1 MIEKKFKN
9 IKICFLSTGIGS
21 GSKLLQSY
29 IDGSR
34 EVLMIPSYILMYLY
48 PNWKLWKKEN
58 KVTSWAKCLSELLI
72 RHPSLLDT
80 SILPGSS
87 DLDKL
92 GSNKKKK
99 IVLKKKEFKEKFI
112 KVTKG
117 EEINFKNFLISIHLA
132 YAMCTKQNL
141 NTKKLLIYHA
151 HDPDYINEMLT
162 FFPNGKVIS
171 MYRDIRKNLPGRV
184 RSSLNKIN
192 SKYLNKT
199 DIFLMNISSYQKSLY
214 RNYIGINS
222 IKTKIFKNHK
232 VVSFDDLIQSKEK
245 ILREI
250 FKFLKL
256 KFIPRINLKQTF
268 LTHQWNSEFYKI
280 KTNKLKKENLN
291 FFYSWELIWI
301 KYLYSKFLNKYDG
314 EKVNFLNL

>member
-112 KVTKG
+112 IVTKG
-117 EEINFKNFLISIHLA
+117 
-132 YAMCTKQNL
+132 
-141 NTKKLLIYHA
+141 
-151 HDPDYINEMLT
+151 
-162 FFPNGKVIS
+162 
-171 MYRDIRKNLPGRV
+171 
-184 RSSLNKIN
+184 
-192 SKYLNKT
+192 
-199 DIFLMNISSYQKSLY
+199 
-214 RNYIGINS
+214 
-222 IKTKIFKNHK
+222 
-232 VVSFDDLIQSKEK
+232 
-245 ILREI
+245 
-250 FKFLKL
+250 
-256 KFIPRINLKQTF
+256 
-268 LTHQWNSEFYKI
+268 
-280 KTNKLKKENLN
+280 
-291 FFYSWELIWI
+291 
-301 KYLYSKFLNKYDG
+301 
-314 EKVNFLNL
+314 